1 MDIHILA
8 VGRLKEDYLVKA
20 RDHYLG
26 DIGKRGSIRIIEVS
40 DEKTPDGASEKD
52 EDRVRQTEGRRILA
66 SLPKTGY
73 VIALD
78 IRGRS
83 IDTGFLAKKFEEL
96 ERRQV
101 REVSFIIVV
110 SLGLSSEV
118 LERADLRVSFSKM
131 TFPHQLFRIM
141 LLQGI
146 TDASRKAHGR
156 GRG

>member
-1 MDIHILA
+1 MDIHIVA

-20 RDHYLG
+20 RDHYL
-26 DIGKRGSIRIIEVS
+26 DEIGKHGAIRIIEVS

-52 EDRVRQTEGRRILA
+52 EERVRQTEGRKILA
-66 SLPKTGY
+66 VLPKTGY

-83 IDTGFLAKKFEEL
+83 IDTRFLAKKFEEL
-96 ERRQV
+96 EMRQV
-101 REVSFIIVV
+101 KAVSFIIGG

-118 LERADLRVSFSKM
+118 LERADIRISFSKM

-146 TDASRKAHGR
+146 SDASRKAHGR
-156 GRG
+156 

>member
-20 RDHYLG
+20 RDHYL
-26 DIGKRGSIRIIEVS
+26 DEIGKRGTIRIIEVS

-52 EDRVRQTEGRRILA
+52 EDRVRQMEGRRILA

-78 IRGRS
+78 IRGRT
-83 IDTGFLAKKFEEL
+83 IDTRFLAGKFEEL
-96 ERRQV
+96 DARQV
-101 REVSFIIVV
+101 KDVSFIIGG

-118 LERADLRVSFSKM
+118 LERADLRVSFSRM

-146 TDASRKAHGR
+146 ADARRSGYGKGK
-156 GRG
+156 G

>member
-52 EDRVRQTEGRRILA
+52 EDRVRQTEGRKILA
-66 SLPKTGY
+66 CLPKTGY

-78 IRGRS
+78 IRGRA
-83 IDTGFLAKKFEEL
+83 IDTRFLAKKFEEL
-96 ERRQV
+96 ELRQV
-101 REVSFIIVV
+101 KEVSFIIGG

-118 LERADLRVSFSKM
+118 LDKADLRVSFSRM

-146 TDASRKAHGR
+146 SDATRRGHGQ
-156 GRG
+156 GKG